1 MLDSNRFAQVDK
13 ESLNFLEDVHSWKWY
28 FASGR
33 RMMIVGVGVSTRASH
48 QGDEILPLSLCISS
62 EIWCMLG
69 T

>member
-1 MLDSNRFAQVDK
+1 MLESNKFTQVDK
-13 ESLNFLEDVHSWKWY
+13 DSLNFLKDVHSWKWY

-48 QGDEILPLSLCISS
+48 QGDETRLFCVHVYRG
-62 EIWCMLG
+62 IWCMLG